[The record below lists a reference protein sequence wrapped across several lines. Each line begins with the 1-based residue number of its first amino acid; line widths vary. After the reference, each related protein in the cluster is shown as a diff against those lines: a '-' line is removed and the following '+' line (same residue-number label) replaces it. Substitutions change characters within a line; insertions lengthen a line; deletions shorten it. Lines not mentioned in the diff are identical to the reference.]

1 MVIEHD
7 ELTGESARIV
17 RIDRSDRGADLRVR
31 HVARVSI
38 VIHEQN
44 AVMIGISF
52 MQFGEIGAVERQYDT
67 LLAQSLRE
75 HVAIGGSLTERVD

>member
-1 MVIEHD
+1 
-7 ELTGESARIV
+7 
-17 RIDRSDRGADLRVR
+17 
-31 HVARVSI
+31 
-38 VIHEQN
+38 
-44 AVMIGISF
+44 